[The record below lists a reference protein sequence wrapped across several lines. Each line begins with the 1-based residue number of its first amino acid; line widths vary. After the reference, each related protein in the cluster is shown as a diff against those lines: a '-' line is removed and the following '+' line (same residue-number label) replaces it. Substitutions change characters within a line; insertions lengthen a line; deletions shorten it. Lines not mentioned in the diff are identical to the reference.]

1 MRVCTFCNFKPN
13 KRNMRKN
20 ISSGSP
26 WEDIVGYS
34 RAVRIGNIIEVAG
47 TTAMDGDTL
56 IGKDDLYAQTV
67 FIIKKIEKALQDA
80 GASLTDV
87 VRTRM
92 FVTDISKWEAAGKAH
107 GNFFRDIKPVAT
119 MVEVSKLINDD
130 LLIEIEASAIVGGD

>member
-1 MRVCTFCNFKPN
+1 
-13 KRNMRKN
+13 MRKK

-34 RAVRIGNIIEVAG
+34 RVVRVGNIIEVAG

-56 IGKDDLYAQTV
+56 IGKDDLYAQTA
-67 FIIKKIEKALQDA
+67 FIIQKIEKALQEA
-80 GASLTDV
+80 GATLSDV

-92 FVTDISKWEAAGKAH
+92 FVTDISRWEEAGKAH
-107 GNFFRDIKPVAT
+107 GEFFKEIKPVAT

-130 LLIEIEASAIVGGD
+130 LLIEIEATAIVTGD